1 VDSTGQPLTR
11 IRGQTGERPPLF
23 PSRHSRA
30 SIPARLWPWLL
41 LAFVAVYVA
50 AHWATRVVPD
60 SLGGQAE
67 APARA
72 FMDFDIYLT
81 GARQLAAGNS
91 VYAPTENLPRPE
103 CIGDETLEY
112 IYTPLLA
119 VLLRPWSAMSPCTA
133 ERAWFALN
141 CLACASLPLL
151 LVLAIGRARSP
162 GWWALALGLVGAP
175 MATLE
180 TVSLGQVNA
189 LVLALMLGFVV
200 LARRGRL
207 WPAALLLAL
216 AFGLKLVPLALALT
230 ALASGRRRLLVP
242 LAVAVAVVAVASFA
256 LAPGS
261 TPAQF
266 REALDRRTVDGLT
279 QLNNASWVA
288 AAARA
293 GDAGPETIRTLVRAN
308 LLLVA
313 LAAAV
318 AWWRGR
324 AERGSLRLVAVGFAL
339 SAALSPVFEAHHQM
353 LLYPCLLV
361 LALAF
366 SREPRA
372 IVRVGGFVG
381 LVVLAAM
388 LNSRGL
394 VRVEQAHGLAA
405 HLLVKPAGVALWA
418 LIAWL
423 LCLRTDRLE

>member
-1 VDSTGQPLTR
+1 MRTLPVSEWYRHRGRTIERLPVDPK
-11 IRGQTGERPPLF
+11 
-23 PSRHSRA
+23 RHSWRMH
-30 SIPARLWPWLL
+30 RLWPWLL
-41 LAFVAVYVA
+41 LALVAVYVA

-60 SLGGQAE
+60 SLGGQVD

-72 FMDFDIYLT
+72 FMDFDVYLT

-91 VYAPTENLPRPE
+91 VYAPTGDLPRPE

-119 VLLRPWSAMSPCTA
+119 VLLRPWTAMSPCTA

-141 CLACASLPLL
+141 CLACASLPFL
-151 LVLAIGRARSP
+151 LVLVIGRARSP

-293 GDAGPETIRTLVRAN
+293 GNGGPDTIRTLVRAN

-324 AERGSLRLVAVGFAL
+324 AERGWLRLVAVGFAL
-339 SAALSPVFEAHHQM
+339 GAALSPVFEAHHQM

-361 LALAF
+361 LALAL

-372 IVRVGGFVG
+372 TTRIGGFLG